1 MKTRE
6 SAPIALTLAL
16 ALCANASVAA
26 RPRAVPV
33 TVGGDAVLDACGS
46 LGRVHGLKADGD
58 GFLAV
63 RAGPGAAYAT
73 TDKLGENREVMM
85 CGQRGE
91 WVAVVYADSRLGR
104 CGVSAPIAERQPYR
118 GPCKSGW
125 VHGRWIELMAG

>member
-1 MKTRE
+1 MRTSE
-6 SAPIALTLAL
+6 SALTALAL
-16 ALCANASVAA
+16 ALFATATAGVAA
-26 RPRAVPV
+26 PPRAVPV

-46 LGRVHGLKADGD
+46 LGRVHGLKGDGD

-63 RAGPGAAYAT
+63 RAGPGAAYAM
-73 TDKLGENREVMM
+73 TDRLEENREVMM

-104 CGVSAPIAERQPYR
+104 CGVSAPIAERRPYR